1 MSYIYSII
9 YVIILIIFFR
19 YLKKKFSIYKKI
31 FKVDGLDGLYYYF
44 KNKNFKNTKI
54 NNFIDKKKY
63 NLGLKIKKKAKTTK
77 IEITKDVAE
86 KILKE
91 ENENKIKEKTKLVK
105 EDED

>member
-9 YVIILIIFFR
+9 YVVILIIFFR

-31 FKVDGLDGLYYYF
+31 FKVDGFDGLYYYF

-63 NLGLKIKKKAKTTK
+63 NLGLKIKKKAKNKILYGPYIGTK
-77 IEITKDVAE
+77 II
-86 KILKE
+86 
-91 ENENKIKEKTKLVK
+91 NSHGWSKTDTASKYLVHHTI
-105 EDED
+105 